1 MMDIAIVLTYFHSE
15 HYETLREYR
24 EGLDLM
30 RSSEIK
36 GKRELY
42 EYH

>member
-1 MMDIAIVLTYFHSE
+1 MNTAIVLSYLHSE
-15 HYETLREYR
+15 HYETLREYC
-24 EGLDLM
+24 EGLSLM

>member
-1 MMDIAIVLTYFHSE
+1 MNTAIVLSYLHSE
-15 HYETLREYR
+15 HYEALREYR
-24 EGLDLM
+24 EGLSLM